1 MNIVASQAW
10 IFVVAVGTGAGLF
23 FLYDW
28 FCVFRRVKPHQLAA
42 IAIEDILYWV
52 IWTVVVFY
60 LLNQI
65 DNGMLRGFSLG
76 GIGLGMTAYYF
87 LLSRWFIAASVFILR
102 GIAKLLCPFGRYI
115 KNKTGKTVRTMKKE
129 LQNGART
136 IKMGLCKL

>member
-1 MNIVASQAW
+1 MVEEK
-10 IFVVAVGTGAGLF
+10 VM
-23 FLYDW
+23 
-28 FCVFRRVKPHQLAA
+28 VKPHKVLMSNRKTASFSGVLDV
-42 IAIEDILYWV
+42 ISFDLKEILLE
-52 IWTVVVFY
+52 TEE
-60 LLNQI
+60 
-65 DNGMLRGFSLG
+65 GMLTIRGNDLHVNRLSVEKGEVEIEG

-115 KNKTGKTVRTMKKE
+115 RNKTGKTVRIMKKE